1 MTEIVFHLKG
11 NTTVS
16 EFLKTD
22 ELFKKDVGIIIDDN
36 FRNLNEDHLVSL
48 VSCVVHN
55 RRIPKFLYEK
65 FKDRKIERFSIDN
78 ETGALR
84 IYLW

>member
-48 VSCVVHN
+48 AFCVVHN
-55 RRIPKFLYEK
+55 RRIPKFLYVE